1 MTAGRSPTPGRR
13 LAPTASEMDVYLDRP
28 AWRLELLQL
37 VARVVIRCL
46 FRLRVEGMEDYPT
59 GPAVVCFNH
68 LNWFDPFVIAA
79 AIPGRPRFSAFGP
92 KEADMSV
99 GWRNRFMSWLGAP
112 VPYHPEKDDLLV
124 ATRRVDRVLSRGRIL
139 FIAGEGRIH
148 VGERRLLPLSDG
160 PAYFALRGGV
170 PLVPLAVNGTSW
182 LGFGRT
188 LRIRV
193 GRPIQ
198 PDGRPTRE
206 EIAELTARLS
216 AALLELVAD
225 FPDRRPPGPRWQR
238 ITELFN
244 EWPEG
249 ARPPLQPEV
258 DATTAGDGASHPE
271 PAGAPERGDEL

>member
-1 MTAGRSPTPGRR
+1 MTAGRPPAAGRGSVT
-13 LAPTASEMDVYLDRP
+13 TASEMDVYLDRP
-28 AWRLELLQL
+28 AWRMELLRL
-37 VARVVIRCL
+37 VTRVVTRCV
-46 FRLRVEGMEDYPT
+46 FRLSVEGMENYPT

-68 LNWFDPFVIAA
+68 LNWFDPFVVAA

-99 GWRNRFMSWLGAP
+99 GWRNRFIGWLGTP

-124 ATRRVDRVLSRGRIL
+124 ATRRVDRVLARSRIL

-188 LRIRV
+188 VRVRV
-193 GRPIQ
+193 GKPIM

-206 EIAELTARLS
+206 RIAELTAQLS
-216 AALLELVAD
+216 AALLGLVAD
-225 FPDRRPPGPRWQR
+225 FPDQRPPGPAWRR
-238 ITELFN
+238 LTELFN

-249 ARPPLQPEV
+249 RRPSLLPEDPGV
-258 DATTAGDGASHPE
+258 AAADRSLAAGG
-271 PAGAPERGDEL
+271 GGKK